1 MKDAISSH
9 VYKSFQLGHLK
20 PYQIPLRRPFIMLF
34 AFISNFISI
43 YKHKWFKLAWWSTDK
58 HYHIV
63 KPYKEEIPSSY
74 SYQWC
79 IQIILWIEK
88 KPAQWE
94 ISNSTLI
101 PYIEHLHFYD
111 TVPLHLYYCRE
122 THPPIYH
129 AHRRLHRSHCSFSR
143 AIHRLLWGLFKYSW
157 YTVVELKKCCDQQW
171 LSGKV
176 IKSDAASQ
184 RP

>member
-63 KPYKEEIPSSY
+63 KPYKEEIQSSY

-122 THPPIYH
+122 LILQFTMLIADCTDHIV
-129 AHRRLHRSHCSFSR
+129 RLAEPYTDCSGDCSNT
-143 AIHRLLWGLFKYSW
+143 ADTL
-157 YTVVELKKCCDQQW
+157 
-171 LSGKV
+171 
-176 IKSDAASQ
+176 
-184 RP
+184 